1 MLEFTFEIIDEAK
14 INIQYKYGSQFFNF
28 NLFCSNA
35 EWKLHPFDGI
45 LIENREMCRLVVSDL
60 LQNKDFHVM
69 LAKEK
74 IVLSRLRTTVNLQ
87 SDDSEEFERDHR
99 WDDRSS
105 QNDELMDYIENHSFE
120 EVLELEKQQLGA
132 RVDFF
137 QQIIQRMF
145 MEGIGP
151 EDPDFRKVQSLIK
164 IYKDTIESLG
174 DINGHQ
180 SGDHPRK
187 RW

>member
-28 NLFCSNA
+28 NLFCSNG

-74 IVLSRLRTTVNLQ
+74 SYYRVCEPRLIYNQMIRKSSRGISGGMIDHHRTM
-87 SDDSEEFERDHR
+87 S
-99 WDDRSS
+99 
-105 QNDELMDYIENHSFE
+105 
-120 EVLELEKQQLGA
+120 
-132 RVDFF
+132 
-137 QQIIQRMF
+137 
-145 MEGIGP
+145 
-151 EDPDFRKVQSLIK
+151 
-164 IYKDTIESLG
+164 
-174 DINGHQ
+174 
-180 SGDHPRK
+180 
-187 RW
+187 